1 MSRFSIALLGAMML
15 FFAGCKKTSTPEP
28 ASLPEPTPAP
38 TPTPLPVINVG
49 VFLPL
54 KGLGQGSANE
64 VLNGLA
70 MGAEEVNAGGGVI
83 GHMLRLVVRDTRA
96 EPERAESMS
105 TRFAMRHN
113 GSIALLTGLFLYE
126 SA

>member
-1 MSRFSIALLGAMML
+1 MNRFSIALLGAMLLL
-15 FFAGCKKTSTPEP
+15 FSGCNKPSAPQPPPVAE
-28 ASLPEPTPAP
+28 STPAP

-70 MGAEEVNAGGGVI
+70 MGAEEVN
-83 GHMLRLVVRDTRA
+83 
-96 EPERAESMS
+96 S
-105 TRFAMRHN
+105 
-113 GSIALLTGLFLYE
+113 
-126 SA
+126 